1 MDALAA
7 DLKGEAAPVL
17 LPLSMAQ
24 MDIWLAQMSDPAS
37 VCYNLGK
44 YVEIFDHLD
53 VGRFSAALRHAVRA
67 CESLRMVVVE
77 TAGGPA
83 CYAAERDDFAIP
95 VIDCSAAAD
104 PVAAAVAWMRRDMD
118 APFNLARGP
127 LFRFALLPVA
137 PGRLFWYQVA
147 HHLAMDGYG
156 SSLFE
161 RRVAEL
167 YRELGENPAADGKP
181 MRSARDLLD
190 DEAAYRESDRCARDR
205 QFWSAELAG
214 RAGPVTLSGRPPG
227 WPGPVVQC
235 RGIVPGAVLDRLR
248 ALGAQHG
255 ASLAA
260 VLVALTTAYL
270 SRMTGCCDV
279 ILGMPVTARTSPA
292 LRRMVGLASNV
303 VPLRLSFDAALP
315 FGALVRQAGARI
327 RAALRH
333 QRYWAASMRR
343 DIGVLPDQPDIYG
356 TVINFIPI
364 DDDFSFAGGTVRKH
378 HLGNWRVE
386 DLLITVDAGDRDA
399 GMALELTANAA
410 HYDAAALD
418 QHLRR
423 LLHLAGE
430 VAADPG
436 RAVARLTITPPDE
449 RDLLLRLGCV
459 TAPAPQAATLAS
471 LFEAQA
477 ARTPDAEAVVLGDR
491 SVTYAALNAQANRLA
506 HRLIVRGI
514 GPEQIVGLCVER
526 SVAAVVGLL
535 AIMKAGAAYL
545 PLDPAYPPARLALM
559 LDDAAPVLLV
569 ASAGA
574 AAALPASLPRLV
586 IDTTEGD
593 ATDSDPAAG
602 GQDEVANPRTWLTA
616 RHAAYVIYTSGSTGA
631 PKGVVVTHAGIAAL
645 VRSHA
650 DRLGITTGAR
660 VLQAASLNFDVS
672 LCELAIALTTGA
684 TLVMAPADAR
694 SGAGLRRL
702 LRAARITHA
711 LLLPTI
717 LATLGPADDL
727 CLAALAVGG
736 EVCPPALLAQW
747 AAGRLVVN
755 AYGPTEATV
764 CAMLSPPLDAALAAP
779 LGGPIPG
786 TRVYVLDAALQ
797 PVPAGVTGELYIAGA
812 GVARSYLHRPGLT
825 AACFV
830 ADPYGPPGSRMYRSG
845 DLARWRPDG
854 MLDYAG
860 RADQQIKLRGLRIE
874 PGEIEAAL
882 GAAPGVAQAVVEVRD
897 DQDGGGMLVAYF
909 VVQDGAAPGQAALRR
924 HVAARLPAH
933 MVPQAFVR
941 LDALPLTPNGKLDR
955 AALPAPAFGVLGD
968 VPAVP
973 PEGPAETAIAAVWAD
988 LLHLDR
994 VSRHDN
1000 FFEYGG
1006 HSLLAVSLI
1015 ERLRQAGWHA
1025 DAGAVFTRPVLA
1037 DLAAVTRPAVA
1048 ALDIPPN
1055 RIDADC
1061 TRITPD
1067 LLPLVSLSQAEIDSI
1082 TARVPGGAANI
1093 QDIYPLAP
1101 LQEGILFHHVM
1112 TASGDAYLTP
1122 ALLAFDRRER
1132 LDRFLAGVQSVI
1144 DRHDILRTAI
1154 LWEALSTPVQVVWR
1168 AATLPVSHE
1177 VPGGDDVAAQLLAL
1191 GDTLHARI
1199 DIAAAPLLRAHI
1211 AEDAAHGRWLLLL
1224 LTHHLVNDHTTL
1236 DMIAGEVGDRLDGAA
1251 TIAPPLP
1258 FRDFVALARHGAA
1271 ADAHAAFFRDMLGD
1285 VEAPTAPFG
1294 LLDVRGDGGATAEAR
1309 APLDAALARRVRAQ
1323 ANRLDVTPATLFHV
1337 ALAMVLAATSNRDDV
1352 VFGTVLLGRMQAG
1365 AGADRALGL
1374 FVNTLPIRLDLRGA
1388 TAAQAV
1394 RACHTRLS
1402 QLLGHEHA
1410 LLTLAQRCSSVP
1422 AGTPLFSAL
1431 LNYRHAGGA
1440 AATAAVLARHGI
1452 RVLHVR
1458 ERTNY
1463 PFALT
1468 VDDDGTD
1475 FRLEAQLAA
1484 PIDPA
1489 RICDFVATA
1498 LARLVA
1504 ALEGDPAAPVLRL
1517 DVLPAAERDQV
1528 LRGWNDQPA
1537 VARTTACVPGLFE
1550 ARAAAT
1556 PDAVAVVC
1564 GDTRLSTAALDAAAN
1579 RLARA
1584 LVARGIGPESLVAVA
1599 LPRSAELVVAM
1610 LAVFKAGAAYVPL
1623 DPCYPPQRLEFMLGD
1638 CGAACLITTAEI
1650 LDALSGCGIAVPP
1663 TLRLDDPALHRQ
1675 LDALPDGKLGD
1686 ADRAAPLRPENLAY
1700 LIYTSG
1706 SSGVPKGVGNSH
1718 AGLVNRLEWQW
1729 RSAPYGPDEV
1739 ACAKTSPNFVDS
1751 ITEMLAPLLRG
1762 VTLVMAT
1769 AAQAADPARLA
1780 ALLDDARV
1788 TRLTLVPSL
1797 LHVLLEVPA
1806 RLAHLRVCV
1815 CSGEALPPALA
1826 DRFRARLPQASLWN
1840 YYGASEA
1847 NGDSI
1852 AACVVG
1858 GVPAG
1863 GQAVSLGKP
1872 IANTQVYVLG
1882 ANLAPVPVGVAGELY
1897 VAGAGLARGYHGR
1910 PSLTAARFVACPFG
1924 PPGGRMYRT
1933 GDVARWLPDGTIAFV
1948 GRADAQLK
1956 IRGVRIEPGE
1966 IEAALLALP
1975 GVAQAS
1981 VQPRDIAGETG
1992 LAAYIVPRPDAVP
2005 PSVAALRQAL
2015 AARLPGHMVPAAF
2028 VTLAALPLNPNG
2040 KLDRAALPAP
2050 DRTAFGGRQD
2060 AAPRLAP
2067 TEQALAGLWR
2077 RILRVDEI
2085 GRADNFFELGGH
2097 SLTAMQ
2103 VVAQVRDAF
2112 GIELPLKTLFEAC
2125 TLEALA
2131 AQIDLAL
2138 LERRCAPRL
2147 PPIRATL
2154 RAGPAPLSF
2163 SQERMWLIQS
2173 LDPRNTAYNIPASVW
2188 IGGPL
2193 DVAALSAAFDALYRR
2208 HDMLRSTVRLE
2219 NGQPLQTIAPAAG
2232 PILALSDLRAE
2243 GDGAD
2248 AAALAMAA
2256 ADAATPFDLARG
2268 PVMRA
2273 RLYQTGA
2280 ARYLLSVVLH
2290 HIAADQWSLGVIG
2303 RDLGA
2308 LYQAARSA
2316 TAPDLPAAAIS
2327 YQDYALWQRTEFAET
2342 EMARQL
2348 AFWRQQLA
2356 GLPALELPTDRP
2368 RPDLPSLNGA
2378 FVQLPIP
2385 DDLMA
2390 GLERLGN
2397 HAGSTL
2403 FMTMLA
2409 AFALLLHR
2417 LSGQTD
2423 IAVGVPVANRKQ
2435 SATDALV
2442 GTFVNT
2448 VVLRVDLA
2456 GNPAFADLL
2465 QRVRAAALDAFA
2477 HQDISFDR
2485 LVQELAA
2492 GRDPSRAPLAQVL
2505 FNVTNAPMH
2514 GIAFDGL
2521 DWAPVLVD
2529 RGGAQ
2534 FELNFSVDPAVTRT
2548 VVLEYNTDLFER
2560 ATAERLIAQFFTIL
2574 GHVAAAPGTKLS
2586 AVTLVPPAQAAL
2598 LAAWNATAAPYDR
2611 DRVFAALFEDQA
2623 ARTPAAPAITCG
2635 GATWDYA
2642 TLNAR
2647 ANAVAR
2653 RLRALGAAPGVLV
2666 GLCMHRSPDLLAAL
2680 LGIHKSG
2687 AAYVPLDPDFPAERL
2702 AFMLADSGAAV
2713 LLTAGGAAAGLT
2725 LPDGVKTLDLDAEHA
2740 VLAALPAADFASGVR
2755 PQDVAYVIYT
2765 SGSTGRPKGVAVQH
2779 GALVNFLCAMRD
2791 RPGLTARDVLAAVT
2805 TISFDIAA
2813 LELFLPLIVGARI
2826 ELVPRQTAADG
2837 RALAAL
2843 LASSGATVLQATP
2856 SMWRMLVEAGWAAP
2870 PGFRGFSGGEPLPR
2884 DLADAVLYSMA
2895 SLWNMYGPTET
2906 TIWSTVAQV
2915 ERGAAA
2921 ISIGRPIANTQV
2933 HILDAAGQ
2941 AVPVGAAGEICIGG
2955 AGVALG
2961 YHGRPQL
2968 TAERFVPD
2976 PYSGVAG
2983 ARLYRTGDLGRWGA
2997 DGQLYH
3003 LGRRD
3008 QQVKIRGF
3016 RIELAEIETVL
3027 RAHPAVRQAVVVVGR
3042 VEPDDQRLVAYLVH
3056 HDGEDLTAS
3065 DVRRYLRQHVPDY
3078 MVPAAVVPVA
3088 ALPLTPNGKLDRAA
3102 LPDPFRR
3109 AVRATARHEAPQSPA
3124 ERMLAEIWQSVLGI
3138 DHVDADDNFFEIGGH
3153 SLLSLRVA
3161 QLVEKRA
3168 GYRLDPRALFFHSL
3182 RQVAAMV
3189 PPRQAGSDTPKR

>member
-1 MDALAA
+1 MDAVAA
-7 DLKGEAAPVL
+7 DVTDEAAPAL

-24 MDIWLAQMSDPAS
+24 MDIWLAQIGDPAS

-44 YVEIFDHLD
+44 YVDIRDEIDIA
-53 VGRFSAALRHAVRA
+53 RFSAALRHAVRA

-77 TAGGPA
+77 TRSGPA
-83 CYAAERDDFAIP
+83 YYAAERHDFAVP

-104 PVAAAVAWMRRDMD
+104 PVAVALAWMRRDMNI
-118 APFNLARGP
+118 PFNLARGP

-167 YRELGENPAADGKP
+167 YRALGERPAADARP
-181 MRSARDLLD
+181 MPACRDLLE
-190 DEAAYRESDRCARDR
+190 DEAAYRGSDRCARDR
-205 QFWSAELAG
+205 QFWQGELAD
-214 RAGPVTLSGRPPG
+214 RTAPVTLSGRPPA
-227 WPGPVVQC
+227 WPGPVLQC

-260 VLVALTTAYL
+260 VLVALTAAYL
-270 SRMTGCCDV
+270 CRMTGCCDV
-279 ILGMPVTARTSPA
+279 MLGMPVAARTSPA

-303 VPLRLSFDAALP
+303 VPLRLSFDAAAP
-315 FGALVRQAGARI
+315 FGDLVRQAGARI

-333 QRYWAASMRR
+333 QRYWAAAMRR
-343 DIGVLPDQPDIYG
+343 DLGVAPDHPDIYG

-364 DDDFSFAGGTVRKH
+364 DDDFSFAGGAVRKH
-378 HLGNWRVE
+378 HLGNWRVA
-386 DLLITVDAGDRDA
+386 DLLITVDEGDRDA

-410 HYDAAALD
+410 HYDAPSLER
-418 QHLRR
+418 HLRR
-423 LLHLAGE
+423 LLHLAGAA
-430 VAADPG
+430 AADPA
-436 RAVARLTITPPDE
+436 RPVARLMITPPDE
-449 RDLLLRLGCV
+449 RDELLRCGR
-459 TAPAPQAATLAS
+459 APAPAPEAATLPA

-477 ARTPDAEAVVLGDR
+477 ARTPDAAAVVLGDR
-491 SVTYAALNAQANRLA
+491 SLTYAALNAHANRLA
-506 HRLIVRGI
+506 HRLIARGI
-514 GPEQIVGLCVER
+514 GPEQIVGLCVARAVE
-526 SVAAVVGLL
+526 AVVGLL

-545 PLDPAYPPARLALM
+545 PLDPAYPAARLAFM

-569 ASAGA
+569 AGAGA
-574 AAALPASLPRLV
+574 TPAVPGSLPRLV
-586 IDTTEGD
+586 IDAVDDDPAGYDDID
-593 ATDSDPAAG
+593 AT
-602 GQDEVANPRTWLTA
+602 NPRTGVTA
-616 RHAAYVIYTSGSTGA
+616 QHSAYVIYTSGSTGT
-631 PKGVVVTHAGIAAL
+631 PKAVVVAHAGIAAL
-645 VRSHA
+645 ARAHA
-650 DRLGITTGAR
+650 DRLGLTVGAR

-672 LCELAIALTTGA
+672 LCELAIALASGA
-684 TLVMAPADAR
+684 TLVMAPPDAL
-694 SGAGLRRL
+694 SGAALRAL

-717 LATLGPADDL
+717 LATLEPADDL
-727 CLAALAVGG
+727 CLEALVVGG
-736 EVCPPALLAQW
+736 EPCPPALLAQW
-747 AAGRLVVN
+747 SAGRLIVN
-755 AYGPTEATV
+755 AYGPTETTV
-764 CAMLSPPLDAALAAP
+764 CATLSPPLDAALGAP

-786 TRVYVLDAALQ
+786 MRVYVLDAALQ
-797 PVPAGVTGELYIAGA
+797 PVPAGVTGALYIAGA
-812 GVARSYLHRPGLT
+812 GVARGYLNRPGLT
-825 AACFV
+825 AASFV

-854 MLDYAG
+854 LLEYAG

-882 GAAPGVAQAVVEVRD
+882 GAAPCVAQAVVAARD
-897 DQDGGGMLVAYF
+897 DAGGGRALVAY
-909 VVQDGAAPGQAALRR
+909 VVGRDGAMPGAAALRR
-924 HVAARLPAH
+924 HLAARLPAH

-955 AALPAPAFGVLGD
+955 QALPAPGAGSAED
-968 VPAVP
+968 APTAP
-973 PEGPAETAIAAVWAD
+973 PEGPAETAIAAIWAD
-988 LLHLDR
+988 LLRLDR

-1000 FFEYGG
+1000 FFACGG

-1015 ERLRQAGWHA
+1015 ERLRQAGWQA

-1037 DLAAVTRPAVA
+1037 DLAAVTRPAA
-1048 ALDIPPN
+1048 AGIDIPPN
-1055 RIDADC
+1055 RIAADC

-1067 LLPLVSLSQAEIDSI
+1067 LLTLVSLSQADIDI
-1082 TARVPGGAANI
+1082 VTAKVPGGAANV

-1132 LDRFLAGVQSVI
+1132 LDSFLAGLQSVI

-1154 LWEALSTPVQVVWR
+1154 LWDGLSTPVQVVWR
-1168 AATLPVSHE
+1168 AATLPVSQADAA
-1177 VPGGDDVAAQLLAL
+1177 GDDVAGQLLAL
-1191 GDTLHARI
+1191 GDTRDARI
-1199 DIAAAPLLRAHI
+1199 DIATAPLLRAHV
-1211 AEDAAHGRWLLLL
+1211 AEDAAHARWLLLL

-1236 DMIAGEVGDRLDGAA
+1236 DMIAGEVCDRLDGAGA
-1251 TIAPPLP
+1251 GAPPRP
-1258 FRDFVALARHGAA
+1258 FRDFVAACGLGVAAGA
-1271 ADAHAAFFRDMLGD
+1271 HEAFFRDMLGD
-1285 VEAPTAPFG
+1285 VGAPTAPFG
-1294 LLDVRGDGGATAEAR
+1294 LLDVRGDGAAIAEAR
-1309 APLDAALARRVRAQ
+1309 APLDAALARRARAQ
-1323 ANRLDVTPATLFHV
+1323 ATRLDVTPATLFHV

-1352 VFGTVLLGRMQAG
+1352 VFGTVLLGRMRGG

-1374 FVNTLPIRLDLRGA
+1374 FINTLPIRLDLRGA

-1394 RACHTRLS
+1394 RACHMRLS

-1410 LLTLAQRCSSVP
+1410 PLTLAQRCSGVP

-1431 LNYRHAGGA
+1431 LNYRHASGA
-1440 AATAAVLARHGI
+1440 AATAAALARHGI

-1475 FRLEAQLAA
+1475 FRLEAQLAD

-1489 RICDFVATA
+1489 RICAFVGTA
-1498 LARLVA
+1498 MARLVA
-1504 ALEGDPAAPVLRL
+1504 ALEGDAAAPVLRL
-1517 DVLPAAERDQV
+1517 DVLPADERAQV
-1528 LRGWNDQPA
+1528 LRGWNDHPA
-1537 VARTTACVPGLFE
+1537 VPRRDVCIHALFE
-1550 ARAAAT
+1550 AQAAAT

-1564 GDTRLSTAALDAAAN
+1564 GAARLNYAALDASAN
-1579 RLARA
+1579 RLARHLA
-1584 LVARGIGPESLVAVA
+1584 ANAIGPEKLVAVA

-1623 DPCYPPQRLEFMLGD
+1623 DPSYPPQRLTFMLGD
-1638 CGAACLITTAEI
+1638 SRAACLITTTPI
-1650 LDALSGCGIAVPP
+1650 LGVLTAPGIALPP
-1663 TLRLDDPALHRQ
+1663 ALRLDDAAWQSQ
-1675 LDALPDGKLGD
+1675 LDALPDGKLDD
-1686 ADRAAPLRPENLAY
+1686 AARTAPLLPDHLAY

-1706 SSGVPKGVGNSH
+1706 SSGQPKGVGNTH
-1718 AGLVNRLEWQW
+1718 AGLVNRLDWQW
-1729 RSAPYGPDEV
+1729 TSVPYQQDEV

-1762 VTLVMAT
+1762 VPLVMAT
-1769 AAQAADPARLA
+1769 AVQAGDPAGLA
-1780 ALLDDARV
+1780 ALLDEARV

-1797 LHVLLEVPA
+1797 LHVLLDMSA

-1815 CSGEALPPALA
+1815 CSGEVLPAALA
-1826 DRFRARLPQASLWN
+1826 ARFRARLPQASLWN

-1852 AACVVG
+1852 AACVAPDDQTV
-1858 GVPAG
+1858 A
-1863 GQAVSLGKP
+1863 LGRP
-1872 IANTQVYVLG
+1872 IANTQVYLLG
-1882 ANLAPVPVGVAGELY
+1882 RDLAPVPVGVAGEMY
-1897 VAGAGLARGYHGR
+1897 VAGAGVARGYHGR
-1910 PSLTAARFVACPFG
+1910 PGLTAARFVACPFG
-1924 PPGGRMYRT
+1924 PPGARMYRT
-1933 GDVARWLPDGTIAFV
+1933 GDVARWQPDGTIVFV

-1966 IEAALLALP
+1966 IEAALLGLP

-1981 VQPRDIAGETG
+1981 VQPRDIAGETA
-1992 LAAYIVPRPDAVP
+1992 LVAYVVASADAPLP
-2005 PSVAALRQAL
+2005 PVTSLRQAL
-2015 AARLPGHMVPAAF
+2015 AERLPGHMIPAAF
-2028 VTLAALPLNPNG
+2028 VTLAAMPLNPNG

-2050 DRTAFGGRQD
+2050 DRAAFGGAQD
-2060 AAPRLAP
+2060 ATPTMAP
-2067 TEQALAGLWR
+2067 TERALAEIWR
-2077 RILRVDEI
+2077 RTLRVDDI
-2085 GRADNFFELGGH
+2085 GRTDDFFDLGGH

-2103 VVAQVRDAF
+2103 VVAQMRDAF
-2112 GIELPLKTLFEAC
+2112 GIELPLKAMFEAR
-2125 TLEALA
+2125 TLERVA
-2131 AQIDLAL
+2131 AQVDLAL

-2147 PPIRATL
+2147 PPIRAVS

-2173 LDPRNTAYNIPASVW
+2173 LDPQNTAYNIPAAVW

-2193 DVAALSAAFDALYRR
+2193 DTEALSAAFDALHRR

-2219 NGQPLQTIAPAAG
+2219 NGQPRQTIAPAAG
-2232 PILALSDLRAE
+2232 PALSMLDLRAE

-2248 AAALAMAA
+2248 AVALAMAA
-2256 ADAATPFDLARG
+2256 ADAATAFDLARG

-2273 RLYQTGA
+2273 RLYRTGL
-2280 ARYLLSVVLH
+2280 ARYLLAVVLH
-2290 HIAADQWSLGVIG
+2290 HIAGDQWSLGVIG
-2303 RDLGA
+2303 RDLSA
-2308 LYQAARSA
+2308 LYRAARA
-2316 TAPDLPAAAIS
+2316 GAAPTLAAPPIS
-2327 YQDYALWQRTEFAET
+2327 YQDYALWQRTEVGEA

-2348 AFWRQQLA
+2348 SFWRRQLA
-2356 GLPALELPTDRP
+2356 DLPALELPTDRT

-2378 FVQLPIP
+2378 FVHVPIP
-2385 DDLMA
+2385 DELMV
-2390 GLERLGN
+2390 GLERLGRR
-2397 HAGSTL
+2397 AGSTL

-2417 LSGQTD
+2417 MSGQTD
-2423 IAVGVPVANRKQ
+2423 IAVGVPVANRTQ

-2448 VVLRVDLA
+2448 VVLRIDLS

-2465 QRVRAAALDAFA
+2465 QRVRASALDAFA
-2477 HQDISFDR
+2477 NQDISFDR

-2492 GRDPSRAPLAQVL
+2492 GRDPRRAPLAQVL

-2514 GIAFDGL
+2514 GIGFDGL

-2534 FELNFSVDPAVTRT
+2534 FELNLAVDSALTRT

-2560 ATAERLIAQFFTIL
+2560 ATAERLVAQYFTIL
-2574 GHVAAAPGTKLS
+2574 GHVVSAPATQIG
-2586 AVTLVPPAQAAL
+2586 AVKLVPPDHVAL
-2598 LAAWNATAAPYDR
+2598 LAAWNATAAPYDQ
-2611 DRVFAALFEDQA
+2611 DRVFVALFEDQV
-2623 ARTPAAPAITCG
+2623 ARTPTAPAITFEG
-2635 GATWDYA
+2635 TTLDYA
-2642 TLNAR
+2642 ALNAR

-2653 RLRALGAAPGVLV
+2653 RLRALGAAPGRLV
-2666 GLCMHRSPDLLAAL
+2666 GACMHRSPDLVAAL

-2687 AAYVPLDPDFPAERL
+2687 AAYIPLDPDFPPERL
-2702 AFMLADSGAAV
+2702 AFMLADSGATV
-2713 LLTAGGAAAGLT
+2713 LVTAGGAASGLAT
-2725 LPDGVKTLDLDAEHA
+2725 PDGVQTLDLDAEPA
-2740 VLAALPAADFASGVR
+2740 ALAALPAANPAPAVGPRDT
-2755 PQDVAYVIYT
+2755 AYVIYT

-2791 RPGLTARDVLAAVT
+2791 RPGLSARDVLAAVT

-2826 ELVPRQTAADG
+2826 ELVPRRTAADG

-2856 SMWRMLVEAGWAAP
+2856 SMWRMLVEAGWVAA
-2870 PGFRGFSGGEPLPR
+2870 PGFRALSGGEPLPR
-2884 DLADAVLYSMA
+2884 DLADAVLHGVE
-2895 SLWNMYGPTET
+2895 SLWNLYGPTET
-2906 TIWSTVAQV
+2906 TIWSTAGRVD
-2915 ERGAAA
+2915 RGGGAV
-2921 ISIGRPIANTQV
+2921 SIGRPIANTRV
-2933 HILDAAGQ
+2933 HILDAAGEP
-2941 AVPVGAAGEICIGG
+2941 VPVGAVGEICIGG

-2961 YHGRPQL
+2961 YHGRAQL
-2968 TAERFVPD
+2968 TAARFVPD
-2976 PYSGVAG
+2976 PHAGLAG

-3016 RIELAEIETVL
+3016 RIELAEIETIL
-3027 RAHPAVRQAVVVVGR
+3027 RAHAAVRQAVVVVGR
-3042 VEPDDQRLVAYLVH
+3042 VEPDDQRLVAYLVY
-3056 HDGEDLTAS
+3056 HDGEELTAS

-3078 MVPAAVVPVA
+3078 MVPAAVVPIA

-3102 LPDPFRR
+3102 LPDPFRHAAR
-3109 AVRATARHEAPQSPA
+3109 AVARHDAPQSPA
-3124 ERMLAEIWQSVLGI
+3124 ERMLAEIWQSVLSI
-3138 DHVDADDNFFEIGGH
+3138 DHVDSDDNFFEIGGH

-3161 QLVEKRA
+3161 QLVEKRT

-3189 PPRQAGSDTPKR
+3189 QPGSAGPDTPKR